1 MAILDGFI
9 ERLRDEIRSWFGD
22 LKAPMNRQPSYEK
35 TVLLDLN
42 QDEEVRYVLE
52 DRPASVRQIAESLLE
67 ILINHSL

>member
-1 MAILDGFI
+1 
-9 ERLRDEIRSWFGD
+9 
-22 LKAPMNRQPSYEK
+22 MNRQPSYEK